1 MEKVNFTDPD
11 TNESAEFYV
20 LEQTTIRG
28 INYLLVTVDEEGD
41 SDAFILKETQNED
54 DHNTIYEMV
63 EDDKELE
70 ALAKIF
76 ASAFSFHR
84 ASPPLLFTPFPPPSR
99 KA

>member
-20 LEQTTIRG
+20 LEQTTIRE

-76 ASAFSFHR
+76 AELMEDVDIEF
-84 ASPPLLFTPFPPPSR
+84 
-99 KA
+99 

>member
-28 INYLLVTVDEEGD
+28 NNYLLVTVDEEGD

-76 ASAFSFHR
+76 AELMEDVDIEF
-84 ASPPLLFTPFPPPSR
+84 
-99 KA
+99 

>member
-54 DHNTIYEMV
+54 DHTIYEMV

-76 ASAFSFHR
+76 AELMEDVDIEF
-84 ASPPLLFTPFPPPSR
+84 
-99 KA
+99 

>member
-1 MEKVNFTDPD
+1 MEKENFTDPD

-20 LEQTTIRG
+20 LEQTTIQE

-76 ASAFSFHR
+76 AELMEDVDIEF
-84 ASPPLLFTPFPPPSR
+84 
-99 KA
+99 

>member
-1 MEKVNFTDPD
+1 MTICRMKRIRSKYGKVNFTDPD

-76 ASAFSFHR
+76 AELMEDVDIEF
-84 ASPPLLFTPFPPPSR
+84 
-99 KA
+99 

>member
-41 SDAFILKETQNED
+41 SDAFILKETQMI
-54 DHNTIYEMV
+54 TI
-63 EDDKELE
+63 
-70 ALAKIF
+70 
-76 ASAFSFHR
+76 
-84 ASPPLLFTPFPPPSR
+84 PSM
-99 KA
+99 KWWKMIKS

>member
-1 MEKVNFTDPD
+1 MLGN
-11 TNESAEFYV
+11 
-20 LEQTTIRG
+20 
-28 INYLLVTVDEEGD
+28 NYLLVTVDEEGD

-76 ASAFSFHR
+76 AELMEDVDIEF
-84 ASPPLLFTPFPPPSR
+84 
-99 KA
+99 

>member
-41 SDAFILKETQNED
+41 SDAFILNED

-76 ASAFSFHR
+76 AELMEDVDIEF
-84 ASPPLLFTPFPPPSR
+84 
-99 KA
+99 

>member
-1 MEKVNFTDPD
+1 MDKVNFTDPD

-76 ASAFSFHR
+76 AELMEDVDIEF
-84 ASPPLLFTPFPPPSR
+84 
-99 KA
+99 

>member
-41 SDAFILKETQNED
+41 AFILKETQNED

-76 ASAFSFHR
+76 AELMEDVDIEF
-84 ASPPLLFTPFPPPSR
+84 
-99 KA
+99 

>member
-20 LEQTTIRG
+20 LEQTNIRG

-76 ASAFSFHR
+76 AELMEDVDIEF
-84 ASPPLLFTPFPPPSR
+84 
-99 KA
+99 